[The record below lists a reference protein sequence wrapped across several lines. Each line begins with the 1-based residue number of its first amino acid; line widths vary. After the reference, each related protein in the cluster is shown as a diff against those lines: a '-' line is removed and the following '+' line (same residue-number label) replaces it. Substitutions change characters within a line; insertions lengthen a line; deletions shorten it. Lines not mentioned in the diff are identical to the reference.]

1 MWASLTQDRVALLT
15 ATELSSFKKVDEPF
29 ILGHRGAH

>member
-15 ATELSSFKKVDEPF
+15 ATELSSFKKVDESF
-29 ILGHRGAH
+29 VLGHCRAH